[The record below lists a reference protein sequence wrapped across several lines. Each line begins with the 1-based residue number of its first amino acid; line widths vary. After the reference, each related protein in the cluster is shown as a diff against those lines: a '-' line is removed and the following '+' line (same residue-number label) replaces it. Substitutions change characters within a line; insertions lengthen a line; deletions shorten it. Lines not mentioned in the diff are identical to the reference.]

1 MPYNKQYL
9 MLSVLRFGVKKY
21 NVCDYKIGNFIKIAF
36 QYISHNAG
44 PLVEPLKPL
53 KTLIWLQP
61 FKTFNLAE
69 KPLITFILINK
80 PLNFARSV

>member
-1 MPYNKQYL
+1 MSTQF
-9 MLSVLRFGVKKY
+9 R
-21 NVCDYKIGNFIKIAF
+21 
-36 QYISHNAG
+36 

-53 KTLIWLQP
+53 IWLQS

-80 PLNFARSV
+80 PLNFARSFEHKK